1 MQDYETFLTVY
12 STHQKIHAGQR
23 QFQQHQEEVSGT
35 RQRRRPGSSSPRP

>member
-23 QFQQHQEEVSGT
+23 QFQQQEEASGT